1 MNRAGRGLVGEL
13 GHRRRDAAPR
23 RRAVAVAGGRQL
35 MGARGAFLE
44 RPIAVTLEHELRRP
58 PNVDPWVS
66 RRKSCTA
73 ADEKGLS

>member
-58 PNVDPWVS
+58 PNVDLGYHVA
-66 RRKSCTA
+66 KA
-73 ADEKGLS
+73 ARPPTKKV